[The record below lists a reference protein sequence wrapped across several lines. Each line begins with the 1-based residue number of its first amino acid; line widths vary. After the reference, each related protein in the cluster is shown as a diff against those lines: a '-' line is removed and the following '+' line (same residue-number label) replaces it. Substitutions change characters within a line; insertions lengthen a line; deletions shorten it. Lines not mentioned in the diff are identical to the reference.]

1 MKKIDIITEAIYII
15 QPNIESILARY
26 QKNNPTK
33 DISIINLIKILS
45 KASYNLAKELGI
57 SAQTTSS
64 LLTELFPNRE
74 KSTNKVC
81 LYILSEVGYKLC
93 TECMGVKELDQFRK
107 NKYSK
112 DGLNTYCAIC
122 HSESTAKTQAGRQ
135 SKYRCARLNRT
146 PKWADLLGIQDFYSK
161 CPVGYHVDHIVPLQ
175 GELVSGLHVLNNL
188 QYLIAKDNC
197 AKSNIFTVE

>member
-26 QKNNPTK
+26 QKNNPAK
-33 DISIINLIKILS
+33 DITTLKLIKILS
-45 KASYNLAKELGI
+45 KASYNLAKELDI

-93 TECMGVKELDQFRK
+93 TECMEVKELDQFRK
-107 NKYSK
+107 NKYNK
-112 DGLNTYCAIC
+112 DGLNRHCAIC
-122 HSESTAKTQAGRQ
+122 HSEATARTQTGRQ
-135 SKYRCARLNRT
+135 SKYRCSKLNRT
-146 PKWADLLGIQDFYSK
+146 PKWADLLSIKYFYDK
-161 CPVGYHVDHIVPLQ
+161 CPAGYHVDHIVPLQ

-188 QYLIAKDNC
+188 QYLIASENC
-197 AKSNIFTVE
+197 SKSNNFIVE